1 LSNTF
6 LSRVVA
12 ERAALALVNRR
23 LAGKNRLSGLSLAAI
38 ERWRGKVSLPATH
51 NVVQALMRLSEVA
64 QLLSNKSNES
74 FTPLTAE
81 MKAKLDK
88 LMNELAASVDVL
100 PSEG

>member
-6 LSRVVA
+6 LSKVVA

-23 LAGKNRLSGLSLAAI
+23 LAGKNQLSGLSLAAI

-51 NVVQALMRLSEVA
+51 NVVQTLMKLSEVA

-81 MKAKLDK
+81 VKAKLDK
-88 LMNELAASVDVL
+88 FMNELASSVDML

>member
-1 LSNTF
+1 MSNTF
-6 LSRVVA
+6 LSKVVA

-38 ERWRGKVSLPATH
+38 ERWRDKVSLPATH

>member
-1 LSNTF
+1 MSNTF